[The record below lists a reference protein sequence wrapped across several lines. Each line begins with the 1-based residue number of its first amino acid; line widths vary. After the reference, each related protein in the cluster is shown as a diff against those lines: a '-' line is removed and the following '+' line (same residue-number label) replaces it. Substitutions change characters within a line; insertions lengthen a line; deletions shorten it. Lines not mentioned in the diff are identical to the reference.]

1 LELPSSL
8 ATSVQVPDDT
18 IVTESK
24 DTMQTDVV
32 DDEMVGVSPDDAVGL
47 IENGV
52 PDHVRSPGAVKVTE
66 FEAFATV
73 TVIVDVP
80 PVV

>member
-1 LELPSSL
+1 LALPSSL

-18 IVTESK
+18 IVTESE
-24 DTMQTDVV
+24 DTVQTDVV
-32 DDEMVGVSPDDAVGL
+32 DDEMVGVSPEDAVGL

-52 PDHVRSPGAVKVTE
+52 PDHVRSAGAVKVTE